1 MILESKFDLLL
12 LTREDEAH
20 RARKLVRT
28 DRPDEQPEFNSLSV
42 QMQLIPSPAVS
53 FSMQHN
59 ERKSKSESMIH
70 LLINFHLLNMKQNS
84 DSHKTG

>member
-1 MILESKFDLLL
+1 MILDSDFNLLV
-12 LTREDEAH
+12 LTRGIEAH
-20 RARKLVRT
+20 RAMKLLGS
-28 DRPDEQPEFNSLSV
+28 DGPDEQPDSNSLSV
-42 QMQLIPSPAVS
+42 QIWLIPSPAVS

-59 ERKSKSESMIH
+59 EGKSKSESMIH